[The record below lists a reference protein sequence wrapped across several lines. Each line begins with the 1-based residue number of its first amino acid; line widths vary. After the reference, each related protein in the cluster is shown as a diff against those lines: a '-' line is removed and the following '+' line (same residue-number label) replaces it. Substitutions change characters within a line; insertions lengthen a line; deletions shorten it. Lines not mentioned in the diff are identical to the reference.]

1 MNVKLT
7 MIAPTISIAKTK
19 NAEIHVIVSYA
30 VTEQYAKQKL
40 TKPHVTVLLECRAIL

>member
-7 MIAPTISIAKTK
+7 MIVHMINIAKTK
-19 NAEIHVIVSYA
+19 NAEIHVIVSYV
-30 VTEQYAKQKL
+30 VTELSAKQKL

>member
-7 MIAPTISIAKTK
+7 MIAPMISIAKTK
-19 NAEIHVIVSYA
+19 NAEIHVIVSYVVQELFA
-30 VTEQYAKQKL
+30 NQKL

>member
-7 MIAPTISIAKTK
+7 VIVHMISIAKTK
-19 NAEIHVIVSYA
+19 NAEIHVTVSYV
-30 VTEQYAKQKL
+30 VTELSAKQKL